1 MYKVIKYDNVNYQV
15 EIKDFLDALK
25 LVKKYYYIRN
35 SEFDALEKVAVEL
48 LSEQRYMY
56 VTKSALKKMNQ
67 LYKERK

>member
-25 LVKKYYYIRN
+25 LVKKYYYIQDC
-35 SEFDALEKVAVEL
+35 EFNVLEKVAIEL

-56 VTKSALKKMNQ
+56 VTKAALKRMNQ